1 MDSIHN
7 SYLGIVETSL
17 MLSPLSVPFH
27 SLLYFV
33 WEDQRQNNTVS
44 AIKYHMCC
52 IKSTTLSSESI

>member
-27 SLLYFV
+27 NLLYFV
-33 WEDQRQNNTVS
+33 WEDERLNNTVS
-44 AIKYHMCC
+44 AIKCQVCC
-52 IKSTTLSSESI
+52 IKSTTLPSESI